1 VTARGHAAFSTSRVS
16 MPKMR
21 CSSTT
26 LLRRSLSFQ
35 LACCRDVYPN
45 IQARLPSA
53 APTMHRI
60 DRTRRELNAYAKP
73 FRTARFASE
82 FHPPKSALGQTIR
95 KKRRS
100 TPAPWNHL
108 RQRGTRIGAVS
119 GVTVGRDGQFIC
131 FRAEETTAPWA
142 YFGFCCVS
150 ADSTPRFG
158 CVSGRLISRSHK
170 AD

>member
-108 RQRGTRIGAVS
+108 RQRGTRMAQYRASPSAATGNSSAS
-119 GVTVGRDGQFIC
+119 G
-131 FRAEETTAPWA
+131 
-142 YFGFCCVS
+142 
-150 ADSTPRFG
+150 PRKPLPPG
-158 CVSGRLISRSHK
+158 LIL
-170 AD
+170 AFVV